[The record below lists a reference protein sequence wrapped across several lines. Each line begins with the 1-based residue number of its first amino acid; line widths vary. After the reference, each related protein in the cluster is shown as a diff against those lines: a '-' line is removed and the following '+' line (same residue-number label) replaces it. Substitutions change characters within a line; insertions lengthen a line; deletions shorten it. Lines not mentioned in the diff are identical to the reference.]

1 MKKSKEFMIGVI
13 VVLVVVMLYF
23 GVNFLKGIN
32 VFSRQ
37 QTFYIEYDNISGII
51 PSAPIIIDGFKIG
64 LVSKVERNS
73 EGNGKLIAEVL
84 INDTKLKIPKD
95 TKFEIYSPGMLDGK
109 AIRILL
115 GDSAVFA
122 ANKDTLVGIIKED
135 FTQTLQKE
143 FEPLKQKT
151 QDMIASLDKV
161 MGNLNKVFAD
171 TATQGLPQVFESLQ
185 RSLSNVE
192 NISSDLSDILSSNKS
207 KLNDIL
213 GNVESITS
221 NLKTNNETITAA
233 ISNVKNITDSL
244 SKIQLSGTIRKTEKA
259 MGDFAEIME
268 KVNKG
273 NGSMA
278 MLLNNDSLHHQL
290 VSASQSLDLLLDDM
304 KAHPGRYLNFSLI
317 NKKNTDGLSKR
328 QLEELRKEIDKA
340 IEEKSQEGQ

>member
-37 QTFYIEYDNISGII
+37 QTFYIEYENISGII

-73 EGNGKLIAEVL
+73 DGNGKLIAEVL

-95 TKFEIYSPGMLDGK
+95 TRFEIYSPGVLDSK

-115 GDSAVFA
+115 GDSSVLA
-122 ANKDTLVGIIKED
+122 ANKDTLIGIIKED
-135 FTQTLQKE
+135 FTQTLQRE

-185 RSLSNVE
+185 RFLRNVE
-192 NISSDLSDILSSNKS
+192 NISSDLSDILSSNKG

-221 NLKTNNETITAA
+221 NLKTNNQTITAA

-244 SKIQLSGTIRKTEKA
+244 SKIQLTGTIRKTEKA

-278 MLLNNDSLHHQL
+278 MLINNDSLHHQL
-290 VSASQSLDLLLDDM
+290 VNASQSLDLLLDDI
-304 KAHPGRYLNFSLI
+304 KSHPGRYLNFSLI

-340 IEEKSQEGQ
+340 IEEKSKEGQ

>member
-1 MKKSKEFMIGVI
+1 MI

-37 QTFYIEYDNISGII
+37 QTFYIEYENISGII

-73 EGNGKLIAEVL
+73 DGNGKLIAEVL

-95 TKFEIYSPGMLDGK
+95 TRFEIYSPGVLDSK

-115 GDSAVFA
+115 GDSSVLA
-122 ANKDTLVGIIKED
+122 ANKDTLIGIIKED
-135 FTQTLQKE
+135 FTQTLQRE

-185 RSLSNVE
+185 RSLRNVE
-192 NISSDLSDILSSNKS
+192 NISSDLSDILSSNKG

-221 NLKTNNETITAA
+221 NLKTNNQTITAA

-244 SKIQLSGTIRKTEKA
+244 SKIQLTGTIRKTEKA

-278 MLLNNDSLHHQL
+278 MLINNDSLHHQL
-290 VSASQSLDLLLDDM
+290 VNASQSLDLLLDDI
-304 KAHPGRYLNFSLI
+304 KSHPGRYLNFSLI

-340 IEEKSQEGQ
+340 IEEKSKEGQ

>member
-1 MKKSKEFMIGVI
+1 MIGVV

-37 QTFYIEYDNISGII
+37 QTFYIQYDNISGII

-64 LVSKVERNS
+64 LVSKVERDS

-95 TKFEIYSPGMLDGK
+95 TKFEIYSPGMLDSK

-115 GDSAVFA
+115 GDSSVVAE
-122 ANKDTLVGIIKED
+122 NKDTLMGIIKED
-135 FTQTLQKE
+135 FTQTLQRE

-151 QDMIASLDKV
+151 QDLIASLDKV
-161 MGNLNKVFAD
+161 LGNLNKVFAD

-185 RSLSNVE
+185 RSLRNVE
-192 NISSDLSDILSSNKS
+192 TISGDLNEILNANKG
-207 KLNDIL
+207 KLSGIFA
-213 GNVESITS
+213 NVESITS
-221 NLKTNNETITAA
+221 NLKTNNESITAA

-244 SKIQLSGTIRKTEKA
+244 SKIQLTGTIRKTEKA
-259 MGDFAEIME
+259 MGDFAEVME
-268 KVNKG
+268 KINKG
-273 NGSMA
+273 DGSMA
-278 MLLNNDSLHHQL
+278 MLINNDSLHHQL

-304 KAHPGRYLNFSLI
+304 RAHPGRYVNISLI
-317 NKKNTDGLSKR
+317 NRKNTDGLSKR

-340 IEEKSQEGQ
+340 IEEKKPDGQ

>member
-37 QTFYIEYDNISGII
+37 QTFYIEYENISGII

-73 EGNGKLIAEVL
+73 DGNGKLIAEVL

-95 TKFEIYSPGMLDGK
+95 TRFEIYSPGVLDSK

-115 GDSAVFA
+115 GDSSVLA
-122 ANKDTLVGIIKED
+122 ANKDTLIGIIKED
-135 FTQTLQKE
+135 FTQTLQRE

-185 RSLSNVE
+185 RSLRNVE
-192 NISSDLSDILSSNKS
+192 NISSDLSDILSSNKG

-221 NLKTNNETITAA
+221 NLKTNNQTITAA

-244 SKIQLSGTIRKTEKA
+244 SKIQLTGTIRKTEKA

-278 MLLNNDSLHHQL
+278 MLINNDSLHHQL
-290 VSASQSLDLLLDDM
+290 VNASQSLDLLLDDI
-304 KAHPGRYLNFSLI
+304 KSHPGRYLNFSLI

-340 IEEKSQEGQ
+340 IEEKSKEGQ